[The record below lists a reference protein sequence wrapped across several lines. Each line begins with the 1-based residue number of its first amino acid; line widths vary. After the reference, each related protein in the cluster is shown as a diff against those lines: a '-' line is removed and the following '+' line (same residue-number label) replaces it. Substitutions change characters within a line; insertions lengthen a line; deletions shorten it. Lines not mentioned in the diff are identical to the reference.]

1 LRAEALRQNAM
12 TMRLSAG
19 VRAILT
25 VSFLGLLIPPALSQD
40 RPARPVPA
48 TPGSAG
54 ITWQRTVQM
63 TDGRTFVSDG
73 GLAIDA
79 ALAKPATLPPTV
91 IPGAAFERLFATQ
104 SPNEFGLSQ
113 LSANPD
119 GRTYQSPSGVHMRKT
134 YIDFLRSTL
143 PAAKVRLR
151 MGAARE
157 PVIIH
162 LDGKPVGIFMPVVPP
177 AAQ

>member
-1 LRAEALRQNAM
+1 
-12 TMRLSAG
+12 
-19 VRAILT
+19 
-25 VSFLGLLIPPALSQD
+25 
-40 RPARPVPA
+40 
-48 TPGSAG
+48 
-54 ITWQRTVQM
+54 M

-79 ALAKPATLPPTV
+79 ALAKPATLPPNV
-91 IPGAAFERLFATQ
+91 IPGAAFERLFSTQ

-113 LSANPD
+113 LSENPD
-119 GRTYQSPSGVHMRKT
+119 GRTYKSPTGVHMSKT

-162 LDGKPVGIFMPVVPP
+162 LDGKPVGVFMPVVPP